1 MRPRTPEE
9 EGAVYDPDM
18 EYSVDP
24 DMVYS
29 DEEEETVDIPQ
40 RNMTTDRSREDI
52 LDDKIKTLEEKQRQ
66 KQLLADKRQTI
77 RDKKRS
83 IRRLQYSPVYKGA
96 EMVAGGIKK
105 TVEKF
110 TDNEKTP
117 EEKLV
122 SMQKKQMRK
131 EKMQRFMKSME
142 KFGDTSSYDNLVLIY
157 DMDYSRGKTKKSKSD
172 MGIGGKGLDFFSNGK
187 RTDFTGGSKKKG
199 LDLLGDGKNVSFL
212 GSSKK
217 GSVDFFGKSNLLN
230 TSKTTKSKKKK
241 KSKKNKM
248 RLM

>member
-29 DEEEETVDIPQ
+29 DEEEETVEVPK
-40 RNMTTDRSREDI
+40 REMTTDRSKEDI
-52 LDDKIKTLEEKQRQ
+52 LDDKIAELEEKHRQ
-66 KQLLADKRQTI
+66 KQLLADKKQTI
-77 RDKKRS
+77 RDKKS
-83 IRRLQYSPVYKGA
+83 QIRRLQYSPVYKGA
-96 EMVAGGIKK
+96 ELVAGGIKK
-105 TVEKF
+105 TVDNF
-110 TDNEKTP
+110 TGNDKTP

-142 KFGDTSSYDNLVLIY
+142 KFGDTSSYDMGYGNTVIVMG
-157 DMDYSRGKTKKSKSD
+157 DGKTKKPKSD
-172 MGIGGKGLDFFSNGK
+172 MVNGGKSLDFFGNGK
-187 RTDFTGGSKKKG
+187 RNDMFIGSKKKG
-199 LDLLGDGKNVSFL
+199 LDML
-212 GSSKK
+212 GSGRGLNFVGGKK

-230 TSKTTKSKKKK
+230 TSKKTKSKKKN

>member
-29 DEEEETVDIPQ
+29 DEEEETVEIPQ

-52 LDDKIKTLEEKQRQ
+52 LDDKIRSLEEKQRQ
-66 KQLLADKRQTI
+66 KQLLADKKQTI

-110 TDNEKTP
+110 TGNEKTP

-122 SMQKKQMRK
+122 SMQKKQLRK

-142 KFGDTSSYDNLVLIY
+142 KFGDTSSYD
-157 DMDYSRGKTKKSKSD
+157 MDYSRGSNKKSKAD
-172 MGIGGKGLDFFSNGK
+172 MGIGGKGLDFFSNGR

-199 LDLLGDGKNVSFL
+199 LDLLGDGKNISFL

-241 KSKKNKM
+241 NKM